1 MDDSFTVELSLSYA
15 DALERVTDALKAEGF
30 GILTRIDLHKTFEEK
45 LGESFRNYT
54 ILGACN
60 PPLAFKAINASPEVG
75 MFLPCNVTV
84 EEAGPD
90 ASIVRFLDPDLI
102 MGQAEFGEIPEMME
116 VAVEAKER
124 LARAANSL
132 RA

>member
-1 MDDSFTVELSLSYA
+1 MNDSFTVELSLA
-15 DALERVTDALKAEGF
+15 HAEALDRVTDALKAEGF
-30 GILTRIDLHKTFEEK
+30 GVLTRIDLHAAFAEK

-60 PPLAFKAINASPEVG
+60 PPLAFKAVNASPEVG

-84 EEAGPD
+84 EETGTD
-90 ASIVRFLDPDLI
+90 ACTVRFLDPDLI
-102 MGQAEFGEIPEMME
+102 MGQAAFGEMPEMME

-124 LARAANSL
+124 LMRAADAL